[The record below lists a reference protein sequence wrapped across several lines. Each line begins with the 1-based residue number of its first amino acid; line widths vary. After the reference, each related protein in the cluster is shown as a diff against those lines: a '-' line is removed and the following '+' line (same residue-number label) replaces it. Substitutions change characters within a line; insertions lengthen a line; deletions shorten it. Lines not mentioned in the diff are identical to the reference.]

1 MAADDRLVP
10 GCCHGCGRCCER
22 DKSIGVWELL
32 DFQGAMDL
40 LRLEIR
46 PCKQNMLDALIR
58 YGLEMAASAI
68 EEKFLAGN
76 KHSTTMSGGTKFM
89 D

>member
-1 MAADDRLVP
+1 
-10 GCCHGCGRCCER
+10 
-22 DKSIGVWELL
+22 
-32 DFQGAMDL
+32 MDL

-46 PCKQNMLDALIR
+46 LCKQNMLDALIR